1 MKKTFQRID
10 ENTFK
15 LMEADKYSPE
25 ELQAIWQED
34 EEGEYIQI
42 NDKYGTWYVAHGK
55 AMEQIAPKDTG
66 DYKFRLINM
75 WMAKHGIS
83 YNIWY
88 VNERGNVELVSRNG
102 KFLGGL
108 V

>member
-1 MKKTFQRID
+1 MATFQRIN
-10 ENTFK
+10 ENVFK
-15 LMEADKYSPE
+15 LAEDDIPHE
-25 ELQAIWQED
+25 EIASMWQED
-34 EEGEYIQI
+34 ERGEYIQI

-55 AMEQIAPKDTG
+55 AIEQIAPPDTG
-66 DYKFRLINM
+66 DYKFRLINV
-75 WMAKHGIS
+75 WMKNKGF
-83 YNIWY
+83 YPNIWY